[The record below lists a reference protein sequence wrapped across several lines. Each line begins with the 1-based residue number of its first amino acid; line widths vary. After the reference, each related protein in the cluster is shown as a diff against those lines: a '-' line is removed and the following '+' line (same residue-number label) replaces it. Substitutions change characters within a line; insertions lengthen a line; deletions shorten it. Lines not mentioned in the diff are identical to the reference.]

1 MILTDPIP
9 PWVPHWTSGAI
20 IITAP
25 AITWGPASA
34 FIVII
39 MSRLALSSANLPR
52 PVTLVIKRRL
62 LVAFVPTLGWAAG
75 IVVRIWDLRRMIV
88 PLTYFIEKPSQNW
101 TDKNTDPLGS
111 VIFHVDYTVPVER
124 LRRKLERS
132 STKASC
138 GTKVAV
144 LQVTDTPESMV
155 ELRASV
161 SAHNASPPGIC
172 GARCGKS

>member
-39 MSRLALSSANLPR
+39 MSGLALSGANLRR
-52 PVTLVIKRRL
+52 PVTLVVERRL
-62 LVAFVPTLGWAAG
+62 LVAFLPTLGWAAG
-75 IVVRIWDLRRMIV
+75 IVVRIWDLQRVIV
-88 PLTYFIEKPSQNW
+88 PLTYFIEKPFRNW

-111 VIFHVDYTVPVER
+111 VILHEGKLWDQGCRPAGHRRTGKHGRAARFGER
-124 LRRKLERS
+124 
-132 STKASC
+132 AQC
-138 GTKVAV
+138 QPA
-144 LQVTDTPESMV
+144 
-155 ELRASV
+155 
-161 SAHNASPPGIC
+161 GIC